1 MASFLESL
9 FGLNQ
14 GGDTIA
20 TAKKNQGLINQ
31 LDTTGTDY
39 LTQAQGI
46 TNDYLN
52 LGKTGATTY
61 ANAMGLNGADAA
73 QSVQDNFTTSPG
85 YQFSLDQG
93 LQALERRNA
102 MGGRLD
108 SGQNSIDLLQY
119 GTNAANSE
127 WGNYLD
133 RLGGY
138 NNMYTQGVGAST
150 KSLGDLT
157 TFKEGITTGLIDTNN
172 QKLEGKNANSAGAGN
187 LLGTVASLGGKLM
200 GYGGF

>member
-31 LDTTGTDY
+31 LDTTGTGY
-39 LTQAQGI
+39 LNEAKGI
-46 TNDYLN
+46 TDEYLN

-61 ANAMGLNGADAA
+61 ADVMGLNGEDAA
-73 QSVQDNFTTSPG
+73 TAAASSFTTSPG
-85 YQFSLDQG
+85 YEFGLDQG
-93 LQALERRNA
+93 LQALERRSA
-102 MGGRLD
+102 MGGRLN
-108 SGQNSIDLLQY
+108 SGKNDIDLLQY
-119 GTNAANSE
+119 GVKTANDE
-127 WGNYLD
+127 WGDWLD

-138 NNMYTQGVGAST
+138 NSMYSDGVTKAT

-187 LLGTVASLGGKLM
+187 LLGTVASIGGKLM

>member
-20 TAKKNQGLINQ
+20 TAKKNQGLVNQ
-31 LDTTGTDY
+31 LDTTGTGY
-39 LTQAQGI
+39 LTEAKGI
-46 TNDYLN
+46 TDDYLN
-52 LGKTGATTY
+52 LGKSGATAY
-61 ANAMGLNGADAA
+61 ADALGLNGAGGSSAA
-73 QSVQDNFTTSPG
+73 MDRFTTSPG
-85 YQFSLDQG
+85 YDFALDQG
-93 LQALERRNA
+93 LQALERRSA
-102 MGGRLD
+102 MGGRLN
-108 SGQNSIDLLQY
+108 SGQNDIDLLQY
-119 GTNAANSE
+119 GVKTANDE
-127 WGNYLD
+127 WDDWLD

-138 NNMYTQGVGAST
+138 NSMYTQGVGGAT

-172 QKLEGKNANSAGAGN
+172 QKLEGNNANSAGIGN
-187 LLGTVASLGGKLM
+187 LGKTIASIGGKLL

>member
-31 LDTTGTDY
+31 LDTTGTGY
-39 LTQAQGI
+39 LTEAKGI
-46 TNDYLN
+46 TDDYLN
-52 LGKTGATTY
+52 LGKTGATSY
-61 ANAMGLNGADAA
+61 ANAMGLNGAEAA
-73 QSVQDNFTTSPG
+73 QTAQDNFTTSPG

-93 LQALERRNA
+93 LQALERRSA
-102 MGGRLD
+102 MGGRLN
-108 SGQNSIDLLQY
+108 SGQNDIDLLQY
-119 GTNAANSE
+119 GVGAANDE

-187 LLGTVASLGGKLM
+187 LLGTVANIAGKFM